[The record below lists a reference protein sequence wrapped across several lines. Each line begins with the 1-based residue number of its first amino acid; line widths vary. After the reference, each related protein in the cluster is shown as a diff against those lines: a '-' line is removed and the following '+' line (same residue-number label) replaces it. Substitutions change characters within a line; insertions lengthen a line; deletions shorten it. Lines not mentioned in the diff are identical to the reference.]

1 MRGYLASSIGV
12 TCAAVLTLPLAIPAA
27 VAGTG
32 VRGPSASAA
41 VPGSTQ
47 SFPLV
52 PFTRAAGA
60 VVEAGLSPLAVR
72 SFSLVGVVWDDPG
85 AEIHGHVEVR
95 TRASGTH
102 RWSGWQELETHHHG
116 HGPDPDTAEGRS
128 SRARGATAPLW
139 VGDSDGVAVRVSTE
153 GYDAG
158 STRSPALPDGLRV
171 ELVDPGVDSKA
182 GAPGP
187 TAHAP
192 VPEPSNGGAPD
203 TAAGAGS
210 NAFGR
215 DAGRASLDEGA
226 APSPSRG
233 GREPQGAKEAQRP
246 QGTAKEPGE
255 AEEAVDPAQGTA
267 NPAQE
272 APNPDKETPNTTK
285 GTANPVQETAN
296 PVQET
301 ANPAQETTNPAK
313 ETASPADPVGPAKE
327 ATHTAPRPKIVT
339 RSGWGADETLREA
352 GFVYTDSVKVAFVHH
367 TASGNNY
374 TCAQAPSVIRSIYR
388 YHVVSNG
395 WRDIGYN
402 FLVDKCGT
410 IYEGRAGG
418 IDKPV
423 LGAHTLGFNSDSMGI
438 AVLGTYSGDTKPP
451 AQTLDGVGALSAWK
465 LGLYGM
471 DPRGT
476 TYLVSGGGN
485 LYPKGEKARLNVLS
499 GHRDGYATDCPGV
512 QLYGRLSTIRS
523 TAARLQGR

>member
-1 MRGYLASSIGV
+1 MRGYLASSIGA

-52 PFTRAAGA
+52 PFTRAAGV
-60 VVEAGLSPLAVR
+60 VVEAGLTPQAVR

-85 AEIHGHVEVR
+85 TEIHGHVEVR
-95 TRASGTH
+95 TRARGTH
-102 RWSGWQELETHHHG
+102 QWSEWQELETHHRG
-116 HGPDPDTAEGRS
+116 HGPDPGTAEGRS

-153 GYDAG
+153 GDDAG
-158 STRSPALPDGLRV
+158 TTRSPALPNGLRV

-187 TAHAP
+187 TAHAAAP
-192 VPEPSNGGAPD
+192 QPSNGGAPD

-215 DAGRASLDEGA
+215 DAGRASLNESP
-226 APSPSRG
+226 APSPSPEG
-233 GREPQGAKEAQRP
+233 QEPQRP
-246 QGTAKEPGE
+246 QGAAKEPSDA
-255 AEEAVDPAQGTA
+255 AEEAADPAQGTA
-267 NPAQE
+267 NPAE
-272 APNPDKETPNTTK
+272 ETPNPTK
-285 GTANPVQETAN
+285 G
-296 PVQET
+296 T
-301 ANPAQETTNPAK
+301 ANPAQETANPAK
-313 ETASPADPVGPAKE
+313 ETASPADTAGPAKE

-374 TCAQAPSVIRSIYR
+374 TCAEAPSVIRSIYR

-418 IDKPV
+418 VDKPV
-423 LGAHTLGFNSDSMGI
+423 LGAHTLGFNSGSMGI
-438 AVLGTYSGDTKPP
+438 AVIGTYSGNTKPP
-451 AQTLDGVGALSAWK
+451 AQTLDGVGALTAWK

-485 LYPKGEKARLNVLS
+485 LYPKGQKARLNVLS
-499 GHRDGYATDCPGV
+499 GHRDGYATDCPGA
-512 QLYGRLSTIRS
+512 QLYGKLSTIRS

>member
-1 MRGYLASSIGV
+1 MRGYLASSIGA

-47 SFPLV
+47 SLPLV

-60 VVEAGLSPLAVR
+60 VVEAGLTPQAVR

-85 AEIHGHVEVR
+85 IELHGHVEVR

-102 RWSGWQELETHHHG
+102 QWSEWQELETHHRG
-116 HGPDPDTAEGRS
+116 HGPDPGTAEGRS
-128 SRARGATAPLW
+128 SKARGATAPLW
-139 VGDSDGVAVRVSTE
+139 VGDSDAVAVRVSAE
-153 GYDAG
+153 GDDTG
-158 STRSPALPDGLRV
+158 TTRSPALPNGLRV

-187 TAHAP
+187 TAHAAA
-192 VPEPSNGGAPD
+192 PEPSNGGAPD

-215 DAGRASLDEGA
+215 DAGRASLDDSP
-226 APSPSRG
+226 APSPSREG
-233 GREPQGAKEAQRP
+233 QEPQGARETRGP
-246 QGTAKEPGE
+246 QGTVKEPPDT
-255 AEEAVDPAQGTA
+255 AEETVDPAQGTA
-267 NPAQE
+267 NPA
-272 APNPDKETPNTTK
+272 KETPNPAKQTPNPTK
-285 GTANPVQETAN
+285 GTANPVQGTA
-296 PVQET
+296 
-301 ANPAQETTNPAK
+301 NPAK
-313 ETASPADPVGPAKE
+313 ETASPAETAGPAKE

-352 GFVYTDSVKVAFVHH
+352 GFVYTGSVKVAFVHH

-410 IYEGRAGG
+410 VYEGRAGG
-418 IDKPV
+418 IDQPV
-423 LGAHTLGFNSDSMGI
+423 LGAHTLGFNSDSTGI
-438 AVLGTYSGDTKPP
+438 AVIGTYSGSTKPP
-451 AQTLDGVGALSAWK
+451 AQTLDGVGALAAWK

-485 LYPKGEKARLNVLS
+485 LYPKGQKARLNVLS
-499 GHRDGYATDCPGV
+499 GHRDGYATDCPGA
-512 QLYGRLSTIRS
+512 QLYGKLATIRS

>member
-1 MRGYLASSIGV
+1 MFKILCMRGYLASSIGA

-52 PFTRAAGA
+52 PFTRAGGA
-60 VVEAGLSPLAVR
+60 VVEAGLTPQAVR

-85 AEIHGHVEVR
+85 TEIHGHVEVR

-102 RWSGWQELETHHHG
+102 QWSEWQELETHHRG
-116 HGPDPDTAEGRS
+116 HGPDPGTAEGRS

-153 GYDAG
+153 GDDAG
-158 STRSPALPDGLRV
+158 TTRSPALPNGLRV

-187 TAHAP
+187 TAHAAA
-192 VPEPSNGGAPD
+192 PEPSNGGAPD
-203 TAAGAGS
+203 TVAGAGS

-215 DAGRASLDEGA
+215 DAGRASLNESTV
-226 APSPSRG
+226 PSPSREG
-233 GREPQGAKEAQRP
+233 QEPQGAKEAQRP
-246 QGTAKEPGE
+246 QGTAKEPSD
-255 AEEAVDPAQGTA
+255 APEETVDPAQGTA
-267 NPAQE
+267 NPT
-272 APNPDKETPNTTK
+272 KETPNPAKETPNPAKETPSPTT
-285 GTANPVQETAN
+285 GTVNPA
-296 PVQET
+296 QET
-301 ANPAQETTNPAK
+301 ANPAK
-313 ETASPADPVGPAKE
+313 ETVSPADTAGPAKE

-438 AVLGTYSGDTKPP
+438 AVIGTYSGNTKPP
-451 AQTLDGVGALSAWK
+451 TQTLDGVGALTAWK

-499 GHRDGYATDCPGV
+499 GHRDGYATDCPGA

>member
-1 MRGYLASSIGV
+1 MFKIVCMRGHLASSIGV
-12 TCAAVLTLPLAIPAA
+12 ICAAVLTLPLAIPAA

-52 PFTRAAGA
+52 PFTRAAGV
-60 VVEAGLSPLAVR
+60 VVEAGLTPQAVR

-85 AEIHGHVEVR
+85 TEIHGHVEVR
-95 TRASGTH
+95 TRASATH
-102 RWSGWQELETHHHG
+102 QWSEWQELETHHRG
-116 HGPDPDTAEGRS
+116 HGPDPGTAEGRS
-128 SRARGATAPLW
+128 SKARGATAPLW
-139 VGDSDGVAVRVSTE
+139 VGDSDGVAVRVSTD
-153 GYDAG
+153 GDDAG
-158 STRSPALPDGLRV
+158 TTRSPALPNGLRV
-171 ELVDPGVDSKA
+171 ELVDPGADSKA

-187 TAHAP
+187 AARAAA
-192 VPEPSNGGAPD
+192 PEPSNGGAPD

-215 DAGRASLDEGA
+215 DAGHAYLDESA
-226 APSPSRG
+226 APSPSREG
-233 GREPQGAKEAQRP
+233 PESQGTKGTRRPQGA
-246 QGTAKEPGE
+246 AKEPSDA
-255 AEEAVDPAQGTA
+255 AEETVGPARGTANPAKETPNPAKETPNPTNGTA

-272 APNPDKETPNTTK
+272 AAE
-285 GTANPVQETAN
+285 
-296 PVQET
+296 
-301 ANPAQETTNPAK
+301 PAK
-313 ETASPADPVGPAKE
+313 ETVSPADTVGPAKE
-327 ATHTAPRPKIVT
+327 ATYTAPRPKIVT

-423 LGAHTLGFNSDSMGI
+423 LGAHTLGFNSDSMGV
-438 AVLGTYSGDTKPP
+438 AVLGTYSGDTKPS
-451 AQTLDGVGALSAWK
+451 AQTLDGVGALAAWK

-476 TYLVSGGGN
+476 AYLVSGGGN

>member
-1 MRGYLASSIGV
+1 MRGYLASSIGA

-32 VRGPSASAA
+32 VRHPSASAA

-52 PFTRAAGA
+52 PFTRTAGA
-60 VVEAGLSPLAVR
+60 VVEAGLTPQAVR

-85 AEIHGHVEVR
+85 TELHGHVEVR

-102 RWSGWQELETHHHG
+102 QWSEWQELETHHHG
-116 HGPDPDTAEGRS
+116 HGPDPGTAEGRS

-139 VGDSDGVAVRVSTE
+139 VGDSDGVAVRVSAE
-153 GYDAG
+153 GDDTG
-158 STRSPALPDGLRV
+158 TTRSPVLPNGLRV
-171 ELVDPGVDSKA
+171 ELVDPGVDSKP

-187 TAHAP
+187 TAHAAA
-192 VPEPSNGGAPD
+192 PEPSDRSAPG
-203 TAAGAGS
+203 TAAAAGS
-210 NAFGR
+210 NALGR
-215 DAGRASLDEGA
+215 DAGRMSPGDGA
-226 APSPSRG
+226 APSPSHEAL
-233 GREPQGAKEAQRP
+233 EPQGAKDSGGP
-246 QGTAKEPGE
+246 QGTVKEPPDT
-255 AEEAVDPAQGTA
+255 AEETAAPAQGTA
-267 NPAQE
+267 NPA
-272 APNPDKETPNTTK
+272 DTT
-285 GTANPVQETAN
+285 G
-296 PVQET
+296 
-301 ANPAQETTNPAK
+301 PAK
-313 ETASPADPVGPAKE
+313 ETPGKE
-327 ATHTAPRPKIVT
+327 PEAVPQQLPEHSGTHTAPRPKIVT

-374 TCAQAPSVIRSIYR
+374 TCAEAPSVIRSIYR

-423 LGAHTLGFNSDSMGI
+423 LGAHTLGFNSDSTGI
-438 AVLGTYSGDTKPP
+438 AVIGTYSGNTKPS

-471 DPRGT
+471 DPRAT

-485 LYPKGEKARLNVLS
+485 LYPKGVKAQLNVLS
-499 GHRDGYATDCPGV
+499 GHRDGYATDCPGA
-512 QLYGRLSTIRS
+512 QLYGKLSTIRS